1 MIVSKAELINVK
13 FRLPSGVLV
22 EASRS
27 ENVPGVQYWY
37 LTHPPTKLS
46 EAELAMA
53 KAVVD
58 DMRLMV
64 QMHGEAPG
72 ELLGKNVTKRR
83 SEGVVKE
90 ATKRRSDGATKG
102 KTPKKGTRTSTK
114 RA

>member
-64 QMHGEAPG
+64 YTHGEAAALIP
-72 ELLGKNVTKRR
+72 EKK
-83 SEGVVKE
+83 
-90 ATKRRSDGATKG
+90 ATKG
-102 KTPKKGTRTSTK
+102 KAPKKGTRTSTK